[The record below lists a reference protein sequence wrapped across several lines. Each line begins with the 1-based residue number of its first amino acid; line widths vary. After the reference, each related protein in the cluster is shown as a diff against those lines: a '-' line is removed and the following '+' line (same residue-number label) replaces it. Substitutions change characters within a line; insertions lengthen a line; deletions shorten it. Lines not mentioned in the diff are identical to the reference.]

1 MSRERFAEEE
11 HERRTCVEANRDPKV
26 LVLDVPPYYDAER
39 VLLVL
44 LEMLSRRRAVPSLEE
59 RRGMRR

>member
-1 MSRERFAEEE
+1 MSRERFAEED
-11 HERRTCVEANRDPKV
+11 ERRTCVEANRDPQV

-39 VLLVL
+39 VL